1 MSSFAYAD
9 PPYLGQSKRLYG
21 DHPDY
26 AGEVDH
32 KELIDRLESDYDG
45 WALSASM
52 KSIPTLARLLP
63 VDVLTLS
70 WVKRTAPPLGDHRHY
85 SWEPVFLRAVRR
97 PGPGYVMSHLD
108 CIPPGNT
115 YTFRPTPESHVIGAK
130 PEKFCHW
137 VFAAAGL
144 MPSDTFHD
152 LFPGSGAVQR
162 AWETW
167 TLDQVASNLASVEV
181 SEESCE
187 SCQ

>member
-108 CIPPGNT
+108 CIPQEIHTRFDRHLKVMSLVPNLK
-115 YTFRPTPESHVIGAK
+115 SSAIG
-130 PEKFCHW
+130 CSLRQ
-137 VFAAAGL
+137 G
-144 MPSDTFHD
+144 
-152 LFPGSGAVQR
+152 
-162 AWETW
+162 
-167 TLDQVASNLASVEV
+167 
-181 SEESCE
+181 
-187 SCQ
+187 